1 MSYTYEYYKRAYF
14 GDLYE
19 LTVEEA
25 AKKIYEGLWHAD
37 LASVEEIE
45 EAIIEDIERGVLKLV
60 RGTTRVFNGFLTNPA
75 ILNAFD
81 LSTWAESNGLE
92 LESNGAWND
101 YLCEEAELDSFL
113 NDKLESLRALQQSE
127 KSVSEILH
135 TTELLNENMQ
145 DQLITLSSENE
156 KLREQLEELTGNNQ
170 INENSKMMTSIF
182 KLLSTMAIDGYGFNS
197 SDKKSPVPAEI
208 AKAMT
213 EKLGESMDVGTVRKW
228 LKYSCDLH
236 QPIKR

>member
-1 MSYTYEYYKRAYF
+1 MSIIK
-14 GDLYE
+14 E
-19 LTVEEA
+19 LTFEEA

-60 RGTTRVFNGFLTNPA
+60 RGTTRVFNGYLTNPA

-101 YLCEEAELDSFL
+101 YLCSEAELDSLL
-113 NDKLESLRALQQSE
+113 NEKLESLRALQQPG
-127 KSVSEILH
+127 KTVLEILH
-135 TTELLNENMQ
+135 TTGLLHESMQ
-145 DQLITLSSENE
+145 DRIISLSSENE
-156 KLREQLEELTGNNQ
+156 KLNDKLLELTGNNQ

-197 SDKKSPVPAEI
+197 NDKKSPVPAEI

-228 LKYSCDLH
+228 LQYACEMH

>member
-25 AKKIYEGLWHAD
+25 AKKIYEGLWHPD

-60 RGTTRVFNGFLTNPA
+60 RGTTRVFNGCVTNPA

-81 LSTWAESNGLE
+81 LSSWAERNGLE
-92 LESNGAWND
+92 LESNGAWD
-101 YLCEEAELDSFL
+101 EYLSSEAELDSFL
-113 NDKLESLRALQQSE
+113 SDKLESLRALQQSE

-135 TTELLNENMQ
+135 STELLNENMQ
-145 DQLITLSSENE
+145 DQLIRLSSENE
-156 KLREQLEELTGNNQ
+156 KLRDQLEELTTNNQ
-170 INENSKMMTSIF
+170 INENSKKMTSIF
-182 KLLSTMAIDGYGFNS
+182 KLISLMAIDGYGFNS
-197 SDKKSPVPAEI
+197 SDKKSPVPAEL
-208 AKAMT
+208 AESMT
-213 EKLGESMDVGTVRKW
+213 PVLGESMDVGTVRKW
-228 LKYSCDLH
+228 LKYACELH
-236 QPIKR
+236 PPVKK